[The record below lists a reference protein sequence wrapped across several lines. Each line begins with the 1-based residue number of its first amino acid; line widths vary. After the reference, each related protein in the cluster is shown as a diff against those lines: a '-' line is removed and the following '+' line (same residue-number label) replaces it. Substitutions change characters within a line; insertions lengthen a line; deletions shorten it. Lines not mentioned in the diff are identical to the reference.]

1 MEFNITNKDKV
12 VKTIKLPNAI
22 GSGITGMMI
31 GPVIGLA
38 SGLIVGVFDDLA
50 KLLKK
55 K

>member
-22 GSGITGMMI
+22 GTGIAGMML

-38 SGLIVGVFDDLA
+38 SGLIVGVCDDLIR
-50 KLLKK
+50 LFKK